1 MSRIA
6 LLADVH
12 GNTVALDAVLSAIG
26 TADEYWFLGDLVA
39 LGPDPVGVIERIE
52 SLPNARCIRG
62 NTDRYVIS
70 MDRPRPT
77 LEEALADPA
86 VLEVWQ
92 EVHASFFWTQGA
104 VTAARRL
111 VWLEELPLEIRR
123 VLPDGTR
130 VLGVH
135 ASPGRDDGDGAHP
148 SHTDED
154 LSARFGTS
162 EADVVF
168 VGHTHAIV
176 DRVVDGVRVVNPGPV
191 SNPIPGP
198 DEARFAIV
206 EAGPQGHSVE
216 LGSTG
221 YDRAAV
227 VDQLERVRHPSRGYL
242 RRHFEG

>member
-1 MSRIA
+1 VTRIA

-39 LGPDPVGVIERIE
+39 LGPDPVGVLERIDGL
-52 SLPNARCIRG
+52 SGVTCIRG
-62 NTDRYVIS
+62 NTDRYVVS

-77 LEEALADPA
+77 LDEALADPA
-86 VLEVWQ
+86 VLEVWK

-104 VTAARRL
+104 VTAALRL
-111 VWLEELPLEIRR
+111 GWLDELPLEIRR

-135 ASPGRDDGDGAHP
+135 ASPGRDDGHGAHP
-148 SHTDED
+148 SHTDDD
-154 LSARFGTS
+154 LASRFGAA
-162 EADVVF
+162 EADLAV

-176 DRVVDGVRVVNPGPV
+176 DRVVDGVRIVNPGPV
-191 SNPIPGP
+191 SNPTPGP
-198 DEARFAIV
+198 DDARFAIV
-206 EAGPQGHSVE
+206 EAGPHGHAVD
-216 LGSTG
+216 LRAVP

-227 VDQLERVRHPSRGYL
+227 IDQLERVRHPSRDYL